1 MAKRSGGKAYYMIS
15 AVAQKY
21 NIHPQ
26 TLRLYEREG
35 LLKPSRTEGNTRLYS
50 EEDLEQLETILSLTR
65 DLGVNLAGVEIILNM
80 RRKIEAMQ
88 HEVNEFMDYVKREL
102 SRGIG
107 DWEQRLSTALVKSSP
122 TDLVRSAGHA
132 APTHHGTNP
141 ARTRRPPPRPPTR
154 STRTRRRGRRRPLRE
169 AAMRREAGEDAQADA
184 LQAYLRA
191 IARLPRLTPE
201 QEQELGRRIQ
211 RDHDQEALRRLVE
224 GNLRFVVSY
233 AKRYRG
239 LGVSFLDL
247 IHEGNLGLMEAARR
261 FDPERNVKF
270 ITYAV
275 WWIRQALTHALS
287 TQTRAFSLPQK
298 VSGAAARLT
307 REVAELT
314 EQLERAPTS
323 SEIAA
328 DTEMSEADVAVLMRL
343 GARDVSLSD
352 RMGVADDESGPE
364 IGDLIESP
372 SPPIE
377 EDLVRQSMVDR
388 VRAALSELDDKE
400 RAIVELRFGLDRDGE
415 MRTLQEI
422 GEALHLS
429 RERIRQIEARAKE
442 KLRRSKRANELRSY
456 LN

>member
-1 MAKRSGGKAYYMIS
+1 
-15 AVAQKY
+15 
-21 NIHPQ
+21 
-26 TLRLYEREG
+26 
-35 LLKPSRTEGNTRLYS
+35 
-50 EEDLEQLETILSLTR
+50 
-65 DLGVNLAGVEIILNM
+65 
-80 RRKIEAMQ
+80 
-88 HEVNEFMDYVKREL
+88 
-102 SRGIG
+102 
-107 DWEQRLSTALVKSSP
+107 
-122 TDLVRSAGHA
+122 
-132 APTHHGTNP
+132 
-141 ARTRRPPPRPPTR
+141 
-154 STRTRRRGRRRPLRE
+154 
-169 AAMRREAGEDAQADA
+169 MRREAGEDAQADA

-191 IARLPRLTPE
+191 ISKLPRLTPE

-211 RDHDQEALRRLVE
+211 RDQDQEALRRLVE

-261 FDPERNVKF
+261 FDPGRNVKF

-314 EQLERAPTS
+314 EQLERTPTS

-328 DTEMSEADVAVLMRL
+328 DTEMSEADVAALMRL

-352 RMGVADDESGPE
+352 RLVAEDDSGPE

-372 SPPIE
+372 SAPIE
-377 EDLVRQSMVDR
+377 DDLLRQSMVER

-422 GEALHLS
+422 GAALHLS